1 MANRTPSLRQV
12 LTPCCNWPKA
22 QSLPA
27 AIHKS
32 ALLAETGSIGGA
44 LDSRALLWSYILT
57 DVMEA
62 LRIPQSPSKA
72 RPPRKRAG
80 SFTAMIALKEGRG
93 AFAEALIAALG
104 AKAGCPFTLTFDQ
117 RAGVLAALGRVSAW
131 TTFGG
136 RSVEFREAP
145 ADNGGVSP
153 HKHRLAD
160 YLRPKTLVMLLL
172 GFSSGLPF
180 YLVGNTFG
188 YWLRDEHTSLTAIGF
203 LSWVGIAYSLQFLW
217 APLMDRVDLPLFKR
231 LGHRRGWMMFSQIV
245 IGLALSAMGGTGTKA
260 GLGRLGAFA
269 LVVAFASSTQDIVVD
284 AWRIE
289 SADDGEEQGLLA
301 SAYQFSYRLA
311 LLATDSLILI
321 VAGTVGWRV
330 SYGIYGACMAVGML
344 ATWFA
349 KEPERANA
357 VLDAKKRE
365 APLWTPRGFF
375 DAVVGPFIAFFRAH
389 GWLALVML
397 AAISLYRV
405 PDFVMGPM
413 ANPYYHDLG
422 PSKETVG
429 AVRGS
434 IGLIATFAGI
444 AAGGFCSLKL
454 GYMRALII
462 GGILQAAAIAAYA
475 SLAFAGTTTTLF
487 ALVMAGDNFGIGF
500 AGVALV
506 AYMSSLTSIGYTATQ
521 YALLSSTYALLGKIL
536 KGFSGAEVESL
547 SAT

>member
-1 MANRTPSLRQV
+1 
-12 LTPCCNWPKA
+12 
-22 QSLPA
+22 
-27 AIHKS
+27 
-32 ALLAETGSIGGA
+32 
-44 LDSRALLWSYILT
+44 
-57 DVMEA
+57 
-62 LRIPQSPSKA
+62 
-72 RPPRKRAG
+72 
-80 SFTAMIALKEGRG
+80 
-93 AFAEALIAALG
+93 
-104 AKAGCPFTLTFDQ
+104 
-117 RAGVLAALGRVSAW
+117 
-131 TTFGG
+131 
-136 RSVEFREAP
+136 
-145 ADNGGVSP
+145 VSP

-160 YLRPKTLVMLLL
+160 YLRPKTLSMLLL

-203 LSWVGIAYSLQFLW
+203 LSWVGIAYSLKFLW
-217 APLMDRVDLPLFKR
+217 APLIDRVDLPLFRR

-245 IGLALSAMGGTGTKA
+245 VGLALLAMGGTGTKA
-260 GLGRLGAFA
+260 GLGRLGALA

-289 SADDGEEQGLLA
+289 SAHDEEEQGLLA

-321 VAGTVGWRV
+321 LAAAVGWRI
-330 SYGIYGACMAVGML
+330 SYGIYGAGMAMGMI

-349 KEPERANA
+349 KEPGGANA
-357 VLDAKKRE
+357 VTGGKKRE
-365 APLWTPRGFF
+365 TQFWTPRGFF

-397 AAISLYRV
+397 AAISLYRL
-405 PDFVMGPM
+405 PDFMMGPM
-413 ANPYYHDLG
+413 ANPYYIALG
-422 PSKETVG
+422 LTKQTVG

-462 GGILQAAAIAAYA
+462 GGILQAAATAAFA
-475 SLAFAGTTTTLF
+475 TLAFAGLSIRLF
-487 ALVMAGDNFGIGF
+487 ALVMAGDNFSLSF

-506 AYMSSLTSIGYTATQ
+506 AYMSSLTSLGYTATQ
-521 YALLSSTYALLGKIL
+521 YALLSSTYAWLGKIL
-536 KGFSGAEVESL
+536 KGFSGAAVQSL
-547 SAT
+547 SATHGLTHAFGIFFIACGLTGVPAVLLFAALGYWHRRKQPVPAAA